1 MLEWW
6 RNRRRAR
13 VRKRP
18 FPAEWQSIL
27 TTNVPYCSRLTA
39 AELTELQGH
48 IQVFLNEK
56 TFVGQGGLEIDDEI
70 RVTVAA
76 QACLLLL
83 NRDTRYYPY
92 LSTIVMY
99 PSAYKAT
106 TRRQDP
112 ATGAVIE
119 EEVVRLGESW
129 LRGQVV
135 LAWDA
140 SLHGASDIT
149 DGKNLVLHEFAHQL
163 DQKDGHSDGAPILE
177 HASHYVAWA
186 RVLSEEYL
194 ALAEDVAED
203 QATFLDRYGATNAA
217 EFFAVATEF
226 FFERPAKF
234 ETLHRELYAE
244 LKGFYR
250 QDPIARY
257 RADRPQPARVSP
269 AERRRRRRALRRR
282 HKRTGKGTR

>member
-1 MLEWW
+1 MFEWW

-13 VRKRP
+13 IKARP
-18 FPAEWQSIL
+18 FPDAWRTIMD
-27 TTNVPYCSRLTA
+27 TNVPYSGRLTPSER
-39 AELTELQGH
+39 AELEGH
-48 IQVFLNEK
+48 VQVFIHEK
-56 TFVGQGGLEIDDEI
+56 TFIGQGGLEIDDEI

-83 NRDTRYYPY
+83 NRDTSYYPY
-92 LSTIVMY
+92 LKTIVMY
-99 PSAYKAT
+99 PSAYVAT

-112 ATGAVIE
+112 ATGAIVE

-135 LAWDA
+135 LAWDS

-163 DQKDGHSDGAPILE
+163 DQRDGHSDGAPVLE

-194 ALAEDVAED
+194 ALAEDVAD
-203 QATFLDRYGATNAA
+203 NDPTFLDRYGATNAA

-234 ETLHRELYAE
+234 ETLHPELYEE

-257 RADRPQPARVSP
+257 RSDRPQPAPVSP
-269 AERRRRRRALRRR
+269 RERRARRRAHRRR
-282 HKRTGKGTR
+282 LKKKRG